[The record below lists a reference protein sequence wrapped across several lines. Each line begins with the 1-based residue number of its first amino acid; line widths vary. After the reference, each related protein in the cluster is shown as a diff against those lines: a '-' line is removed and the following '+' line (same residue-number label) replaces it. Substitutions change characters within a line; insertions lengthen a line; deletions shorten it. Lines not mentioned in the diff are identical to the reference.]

1 MSMGLFGGLALFLY
15 GMEKMSHSLKQA
27 AGSKMKQVLAT
38 LTKSRISG
46 VFTGAGLTAVIQSSS
61 VTTVLLVGFVSAGL
75 MSLNQT
81 VGVIM
86 GANIG
91 TTVTAQII
99 AFKVTKAALAMI
111 AVGFVVQLSA
121 KNEPF
126 KNYGNIVLG
135 LGMLFLGMNMM
146 SEAMTPLR
154 TYQPFIDLMATMDN
168 PLFAILVAAAFTALV
183 QSSSATTGIVIVLA
197 GQGFISLE
205 TGIALAMGANIG
217 TCVTALLATIGKDA
231 ESKQTSGIHLLFNV
245 IGVLIWLPF
254 ISLLAYAATAISPAS
269 PELMGMERLAV
280 ESPRQIANANTLF
293 NVLNTLIMLPFS
305 AYFVTAVKKLVPP
318 DVKDTKERELQK
330 LEVKYIR
337 DDFLSTPDIALEQAQ
352 LELARVGRRVVNMVN
367 MLPSIGVDLKNDREK
382 QEVRETLREI
392 EKIEDEVDTLHAQIL
407 TYLGKLRHNP
417 LSKTQ
422 SNQQIKLVSITDQ
435 LESIA
440 DLVVNGLLPLSYKT
454 LETDFHASEEM
465 HKTLDLTQDRV
476 RKALLDSVNAIRRND
491 DQLAEGVMRA
501 KREINALLE
510 EVLKHQAER
519 LSQGTQTRLASFRIQ
534 MEWVEVLKRI
544 YTLSKR
550 IARLQLRKRPT

>member
-1 MSMGLFGGLALFLY
+1 
-15 GMEKMSHSLKQA
+15 
-27 AGSKMKQVLAT
+27 
-38 LTKSRISG
+38 
-46 VFTGAGLTAVIQSSS
+46 
-61 VTTVLLVGFVSAGL
+61 
-75 MSLNQT
+75 
-81 VGVIM
+81 
-86 GANIG
+86 
-91 TTVTAQII
+91 
-99 AFKVTKAALAMI
+99 
-111 AVGFVVQLSA
+111 
-121 KNEPF
+121 
-126 KNYGNIVLG
+126 
-135 LGMLFLGMNMM
+135 MLFLGMNMM

-318 DVKDTKERELQK
+318 DVKDTKEREQQK

-337 DDFLSTPDIALEQAQ
+337 DDFLSTPDIALEQTQ

-367 MLPSIGVDLKNDREK
+367 MLPSIGVDLKNDSEK

-417 LSKTQ
+417 LSKPQ
-422 SNQQIKLVSITDQ
+422 SSQQIKLVSITDQ

-510 EVLKHQAER
+510 QVLEHQAER
-519 LSQGTQTRLASFRIQ
+519 LSQCTETRLASFRIQ

-550 IARLQLRKRPT
+550 IARLQLRKRPA